1 MQRCEQSG
9 ILSTG
14 AEVQVLQSSILQTD
28 VLQDLPRTLTHR
40 KHENV
45 PCLLLPLWKS
55 VHRREPHS
63 GMRLTSLQMHYPVE
77 NVTTGQPQ
85 LTGFQYYFN
94 FCEVGFIHPKC
105 WTQYKEG
112 MPNWKDPHNTYRIAY
127 CGTFVFFWL
136 NPIVCLPPWTIK
148 IIFIMDLAMT
158 LNPFV
163 FKTV

>member
-1 MQRCEQSG
+1 MWTKWRIAHWCWSSSSAVEHTSDRC
-9 ILSTG
+9 
-14 AEVQVLQSSILQTD
+14 AARPAKDTD
-28 VLQDLPRTLTHR
+28 PQ
-40 KHENV
+40 KAQE
-45 PCLLLPLWKS
+45 CALLLSLWKS

-94 FCEVGFIHPKC
+94 FCEVGFINPKC

-136 NPIVCLPPWTIK
+136 NQIVCLPPWTIK